1 MEGLAMGNYYDYSE
15 LYDLFE
21 TGSGTTSVTW
31 NVLSMALG
39 ILMIVA
45 LWRIY
50 GKAGEHGWASLI
62 PYYRGYVL
70 YKVSGK
76 KKLFWWYLAC
86 SIVCTVACVVFF
98 AALITI
104 FFAAL
109 SRVPYGYSDD
119 ELAMYGLMLLG
130 SILIMAVTVIAI
142 FIFRIL
148 QCIGLAKNF
157 GLSGGYA
164 AGLIFLPH
172 IFYSILAFSSNIM
185 YRGGGGYYTG
195 SPYGYDPMTGQ
206 PIYNNY
212 NQQPYGQPGY
222 NQQQYGQP
230 GYNQQQYGQPGYNQ
244 QQYGQPGYNQQQYN
258 QPGYNQQQYGQPGY
272 NQQQYGQPGYNQQEY
287 SQPDYNQQPYSQ
299 SGYNQPQYDQ
309 PDNSGQQQYSQPGN
323 NGQQYGQQA
332 YNQQPY
338 NQPGYEQPQDTQQQ
352 YGTYN
357 PPSDGGSSEV

>member
-31 NVLSMALG
+31 NVLSIALG

-98 AALITI
+98 AALVTI

-109 SRVPYGYSDD
+109 SRVPYSYSDD

-148 QCIGLAKNF
+148 QCIGLANSF

-195 SPYGYDPMTGQ
+195 SPYAYDPMTGQ

-212 NQQPYGQPGY
+212 NQSQYGQPGY

-244 QQYGQPGYNQQQYN
+244 QQYGQPGYNQ
-258 QPGYNQQQYGQPGY
+258 P
-272 NQQQYGQPGYNQQEY
+272 QYGQPGYNQQEY
-287 SQPDYNQQPYSQ
+287 SQPNYNQQPYSQ
-299 SGYNQPQYDQ
+299 SGYNQQQYDQ
-309 PDNSGQQQYSQPGN
+309 PNN
-323 NGQQYGQQA
+323 NGQQQYGQQA
-332 YNQQPY
+332 YNPQPY
-338 NQPGYEQPQDTQQQ
+338 SQPGYEQPQDTQQQ

-357 PPSDGGSSEV
+357 PPSDNGSSEV